1 MEAIRNF
8 EGLITVFR
16 QLERRVRVV
25 IVCPEDEATSD
36 VVKRCIDEDVVD
48 MTLVAY
54 GDGLATAAEL
64 ASLSAGKI
72 NVIEASNVDDAALQG
87 TSIVHN
93 GGADV
98 LMKGCINTDNLLR
111 AVLNKE
117 CGLLPQG
124 HVLSHITLAQIPGRQ
139 KLLMFSDAAVIPR
152 PTLDQLDSMVN
163 YDAVAARSL
172 GIDCPKVALIHFTEK
187 VNPKFPHTLDYVTI
201 KERAEAGNYGNML
214 VGGPM
219 DVKTACDAHSGEVK
233 GIMTPV
239 TGDADILIFPNLE
252 AANTFYKTIS
262 LFGHADMAGIMSG
275 TTAPVVIPSRADS
288 AESKYCSLAFACLTI
303 QK

>member
-1 MEAIRNF
+1 MEAICNF
-8 EGLITVFR
+8 EGLTKEFT
-16 QLERRVRVV
+16 QLGRRIKVV
-25 IVCPEDEATSD
+25 IVCPEDEATTD

-48 MTLVAY
+48 LTLVAY
-54 GDGLATAAEL
+54 GDGLVTATEL
-64 ASLSAGKI
+64 TALSDGK
-72 NVIEASNVDDAALQG
+72 VKVVEASDVDDAALKG
-87 TSIVHN
+87 TKIVHN
-93 GGADV
+93 GDADV

-111 AVLNKE
+111 AILNKE

-124 HVLSHITLAQIPGRQ
+124 HVLSHITLVQIPDRN

-152 PTLDQLDSMVN
+152 PTLDQLDAMVR
-163 YDAVAARSL
+163 YDVAAAHCL
-172 GIDCPKVALIHFTEK
+172 GIECPKTALIHFTEK
-187 VNPKFPHTLDYVTI
+187 VNPKFPHTLDYVII
-201 KERAEAGNYGNML
+201 KERAAAGNYGKML
-214 VGGPM
+214 IGGPM

-262 LFGHADMAGIMSG
+262 LFGHADMAGIMTG

-303 QK
+303 QQ